1 MLNNKYYDGYE
12 GEERIKIWFE
22 DDNSEEIGF
31 IIWNGFFNTIL
42 EGCFYS
48 DFQKNGI
55 IECYYNQNG
64 FYDEIWEM
72 IHPEIVLE
80 ELRRFNDNSLDTQNK
95 EIIVIVKE
103 VIGQLIS
110 IINAAVSKKEKIY
123 IEYE

>member
-110 IINAAVSKKEKIY
+110 LINAAVSKKEKIY
-123 IEYE
+123 N

>member
-31 IIWNGFFNTIL
+31 IIWHGFFNTIL

-110 IINAAVSKKEKIY
+110 LINAAVSKKEKIY

>member
-64 FYDEIWEM
+64 FYDEI
-72 IHPEIVLE
+72 
-80 ELRRFNDNSLDTQNK
+80 
-95 EIIVIVKE
+95 
-103 VIGQLIS
+103 
-110 IINAAVSKKEKIY
+110 
-123 IEYE
+123 

>member
-110 IINAAVSKKEKIY
+110 LINAAVSKKEKIY

>member
-64 FYDEIWEM
+64 FYDEIQEM

-110 IINAAVSKKEKIY
+110 LINAAVSKKEKIY

>member
-1 MLNNKYYDGYE
+1 
-12 GEERIKIWFE
+12 
-22 DDNSEEIGF
+22 
-31 IIWNGFFNTIL
+31 
-42 EGCFYS
+42 
-48 DFQKNGI
+48 
-55 IECYYNQNG
+55 
-64 FYDEIWEM
+64 M

-110 IINAAVSKKEKIY
+110 LINAAVSKKEKIY

>member
-95 EIIVIVKE
+95 EISVIVKE

-110 IINAAVSKKEKIY
+110 LINAAVSKKEKIY